1 MEPTTDRHRKPNPR
15 GEGGEL
21 REEIVGAATRLVEA
35 TADPSGITL
44 RGVAREAGITAPS
57 IYPHFDNLD
66 AVMAAVV
73 DRAFGKLRSTLEVA
87 RTLHDDPVQR
97 LRALCRA
104 YASFAVTNPRLYG
117 LLFNQEKVSVLRQV
131 ESGLLAPKSMDTM
144 PGAHAFAL
152 LVHAISA
159 CVEVGRSTSTDP
171 QRDATLLWTALHGY
185 VTLLHSTA
193 DFPWPARDSMLDQYA
208 DRLAFLTP

>member
-1 MEPTTDRHRKPNPR
+1 MEPTADRHRKPNPR
-15 GEGGEL
+15 GAGGEL

-73 DRAFGKLRSTLEVA
+73 DRAFDELRSTLEVA
-87 RTLHDDPVQR
+87 RTDDPVER

-104 YASFAVTNPRLYG
+104 YASFAVANPRLYG
-117 LLFNQEKVSVLRQV
+117 LLFSQEKVSVLRQV
-131 ESGLLAPKSMDTM
+131 ESGLLAPKSVDTM

-208 DRLAFLTP
+208 DRLAFLVP